1 MFLEELEDISDD
13 LIIEDPKSIFDSD
26 VYILDFIETVF
37 LLMDEYVKNDPT
49 AIADPDFNE
58 NLFEDIKHIFEVQ
71 FEDQLDNY
79 MCAYDVES
87 DIDELF
93 EYAFQVYISS
103 FLPERSIDHTSNM
116 INSSEHNINPGIN
129 QGHVQLMEDKI
140 NKLRNI
146 PQPVQRT
153 SEWYTF
159 RHNLIT
165 ASNAHKAF
173 DSKSSINQ
181 LIYEKC
187 QPVKSGNQN
196 EEIKMTNLNTPLHW
210 GQKYEPLSVMVYEH
224 LYNTKVED
232 FGCLPHSQYSFIGAS
247 PDGIIVNQESDR
259 FGRMLEIK
267 NVVSREITGIPKKEY
282 WVQMQLQMEVCN
294 LDECDFLETKFIE
307 YDNADAYWS
316 DTNVVANTVA
326 ETNVSAV
333 KKGVIMYFHTKEGKP
348 FYKYM
353 PLNIVTFKDVSEW
366 QEQMIDLYQSS
377 EYKYIW
383 IKDCYWKLAIL
394 SCVLVCRNRQW
405 FHDNI
410 DELGEL
416 WSIIEKERV
425 SGFEHRAPNRKTKG
439 ENAFQLMAKAAST
452 NAAPKKCL
460 LQFNKENGKITILK
474 SDPTVPTVESIV
486 IDKLDINI
494 VI

>member
-1 MFLEELEDISDD
+1 VLENQYKHITPILLVMFLEELEDISDD

-282 WVQMQLQMEVCN
+282 WVQMQLQMEVCD
-294 LDECDFLETKFIE
+294 LDECDFLETKFVE
-307 YDNADAYWS
+307 YTDSIHYEE
-316 DTNVVANTVA
+316 DTNTPKAGG
-326 ETNVSAV
+326 
-333 KKGVIMYFHTKEGKP
+333 KKGIIMYFNTHDLKP
-348 FYKYM
+348 FYVYK
-353 PLNIVTFKDVSEW
+353 PLNIINQVDV
-366 QEQMIDLYQSS
+366 DLWMENTMELHHGKKMS
-377 EYKYIW
+377 W
-383 IKDCYWKLAIL
+383 ITNVYWKLDKL
-394 SCVLVCRNRQW
+394 SCVLVLRNKEW
-405 FHDNI
+405 FKTNVAQLENVWNMIKHDRI
-410 DELGEL
+410 H
-416 WSIIEKERV
+416 
-425 SGFEHRAPNRKTKG
+425 GFEHRAPSKRVAKTSAISKPYVSG
-439 ENAFQLMAKAAST
+439 SG
-452 NAAPKKCL
+452 CL
-460 LQFNKENGKITILK
+460 L
-474 SDPTVPTVESIV
+474 
-486 IDKLDINI
+486 
-494 VI
+494 